1 MDEELV
7 CTLSD
12 WLMMFENRRSF
23 FRLHDHGG
31 QGSTSI
37 RFFEI
42 SISIFSV

>member
-12 WLMMFENRRSF
+12 WLMMFENCRSF

-37 RFFEI
+37 RFYEI
-42 SISIFSV
+42 SILIFSV